1 MENKTINLGKLGNLE
16 ITPPGLAP
24 CLEFVTIWATSENN
38 PAILAR
44 VSAGAIGVCIDH
56 HAKLPKY
63 RPAVHK
69 PGEYGHIC
77 LDRLLEYGV
86 PSSKIYEAGSICLVE
101 MSTRLPQEE
110 ELEETMD
117 FFPQSQENTS
127 G

>member
-1 MENKTINLGKLGNLE
+1 MEANTINLGKLAALD
-16 ITPPGLAP
+16 IDTPGLAT
-24 CLEFVTIWATSENN
+24 CLEFVTIWATSTGE
-38 PAILAR
+38 PAQMAR
-44 VSAGAIGVCIDH
+44 VTAGAIGVCIDH

-63 RPAVHK
+63 RPAIHK

-86 PSSKIYEAGSICLVE
+86 PSSKIYEAGTTCLLA
-101 MSTRLPQEE
+101 MSKKLPQED

-117 FFPQSQENTS
+117 FLEPSQDNTR